1 MDNKQRPRTFNSL
14 LIPVLLL
21 MMFIFVFSPMV
32 RGSFSS
38 GQDSYTL
45 EAFEKD
51 LKDGNVTSVTITPN
65 RDNDTGYAVVVL
77 SDNSRNVLYATQIAV
92 IEQTA
97 RNAGVE
103 PVVKDIPSDNAF
115 MISVLPT
122 ILVVVVCLFFF
133 YMMNAQNMGGGSNA
147 KMMNFGRS
155 KARLS
160 KNSGVT
166 LDDVAGLQ
174 EEKEDLE
181 EIIDFRFGFRRDVRR
196 CRRIPRER
204 YV

>member
-1 MDNKQRPRTFNSL
+1 MGNKQRPRTYNSL
-14 LIPVLLL
+14 LLPILLL
-21 MMFIFVFSPMV
+21 MMFIFIFSPIV

-45 EAFEKD
+45 EKFQED
-51 LKDGNVTSVTITPN
+51 LKDGRVTNVTITPN

-77 SDNSRNVLYATQIAV
+77 DDNTRSILYATQITV
-92 IEQTA
+92 IEQAA
-97 RNAGVE
+97 REAGVV
-103 PVVKDIPSDNAF
+103 PVVKDIPSDNIF
-115 MISVLPT
+115 MVSVLPT

-147 KMMNFGRS
+147 KMMNFGKS
-155 KARLS
+155 KARLA

-181 EIIDFRFGFRRDVRR
+181 EIIACVKDPGK
-196 CRRIPRER
+196 
-204 YV
+204 YT